1 MKSLQLL
8 RYLKKWMLLI
18 VVFFVAM
25 TVLSYQML
33 QSKQTY
39 TASTVIEYKSMSNSE
54 SDSDSD
60 QTETDSEGSA
70 PASNGLAPDG
80 TKIDV
85 SEIYSSANM
94 AKAMSNLGL
103 SFNTYS
109 LDALCASIKVEP
121 INLQPVGDQSQSQSD
136 DQEGA
141 SEPEE
146 QPSRYVIS
154 CTLDSS
160 ASRGL
165 VRDILNELLNV
176 YYSDFSSKHIN
187 VEQVNNQT
195 RDLADT
201 DYDYLEMV
209 ERIDS
214 NLTDTLWAL
223 DARYRRATNFRSTDT
238 GYSFWDLC
246 DQFSLIQKIELPKL
260 YALVL
265 GNQITKNKDLLINK
279 YQNRVSDNQLTG
291 EKAQEDLADAL
302 EVINS
307 YVEKMRQSGNT
318 DIDHNYI
325 LDDVYDE
332 RWKTGNL
339 VDRIGEYD
347 KLLTSWIDYRDK
359 WDYSIINAAYCE
371 YVIGVYR
378 DGNTQL
384 NTGGGADP
392 QNASADSAAPSVFAV
407 HPSGQKVT
415 NEEAEA
421 EIRAI
426 LDKMNNLY
434 DIVTLTNA
442 EYNEYLGAQAIRVL
456 SSVSVSSS
464 INMNLYMTIIAVF
477 FLLIGCGGA
486 ILLGRAGDILE
497 YLFLKD
503 RLTGCM
509 NRSSCDKYIEKWQG
523 KPLSTGMCCVNIQI
537 TNQRDMNSIYGRD
550 QVDQA
555 MKEFGRVLRE
565 LFENRKDGFVGYNG
579 SGQFWIFFEK
589 ETQETIGQ
597 EMERLVL
604 VLAHTLP
611 DIVLEYQLGAVNA
624 GDAEEFYIRGLISR
638 AVKERRPYATKEPSK
653 DEGQQ
658 T

>member
-1 MKSLQLL
+1 MQLL

-18 VVFFVAM
+18 IVFFVAM
-25 TVLSYQML
+25 TVLSYRML

-39 TASTVIEYKSMSNSE
+39 TASAVIEYKSMSNSE
-54 SDSDSD
+54 SDSD
-60 QTETDSEGSA
+60 QTEADSEGA
-70 PASNGLAPDG
+70 EPASDGLAPDG

-121 INLQPVGDQSQSQSD
+121 IAPQPVSEQSQSQSD
-136 DQEGA
+136 DQEGK
-141 SEPEE
+141 SESEE
-146 QPSRYVIS
+146 LPSRYIIS

-160 ASRGL
+160 ASMGL

-214 NLTDTLWAL
+214 NLTETLWAL
-223 DARYRRATNFRSTDT
+223 NARYQRATNFRSADT
-238 GYSFWDLC
+238 GYSFWDLR
-246 DQFSLIQKIELPKL
+246 DQFYLIQNIELPKL

-265 GNQITKNKDLLINK
+265 GNQITKNRDLLINK
-279 YQNRVSDNQLTG
+279 YQNRVSDNRLTG

-302 EVINS
+302 EVIDS

-318 DIDHNYI
+318 DIDYNYI
-325 LDDVYDE
+325 LNDVYDE

-339 VDRIGEYD
+339 VNRIGEYD
-347 KLLTSWIDYRDK
+347 KLLTNWIDYRDK
-359 WDYSIINAAYCE
+359 LDHSVIDAAYCE

-384 NTGGGADP
+384 NTGGTDP
-392 QNASADSAAPSVFAV
+392 QNTSADSAAPSVFAV
-407 HPSGQKVT
+407 HSSGQKAT

-426 LDKMNNLY
+426 LDKMNGLY
-434 DIVTLTNA
+434 DIVTLTNV

-456 SSVSVSSS
+456 SSVSVGSS
-464 INMNLYMTIIAVF
+464 INMNLYMTVIAVF

-523 KPLSTGMCCVNIQI
+523 KPLPTGMCCVNIQI
-537 TNQRDMNSIYGRD
+537 TNQRDMNSVYGRE

-579 SGQFWIFFEK
+579 SGQFWVFFEK
-589 ETQETIGQ
+589 ETQETVEQ

-611 DIVLEYQLGAVNA
+611 DITLEYQLGAVNA

-638 AVKERRPYATKEPSK
+638 AVKERRPYTTKEASK
-653 DEGQQ
+653 DEGQRM
-658 T
+658 